1 MSDGTGFNGDRG
13 TGLWTPAR
21 LQRLFTPRSIA
32 VVGASERSTWA
43 QMIVGG
49 LERTAFS
56 GRIELVNGRGGE
68 VFGRRAAARLAEI
81 KEPVDAAYVMVPAP
95 LVVDTIAQGRDAGIR
110 NFVILTS
117 GFAEAGTDGRN
128 AQDQLR
134 RVAEAGDLA
143 IIGPNTMGFINV
155 TDGVAMMPTSL
166 PGLPRAGNV
175 GLVTQ
180 SGALAGA
187 SVYYCQAQRIGLSK
201 VIALGNEAV
210 IGVSEVIEYLVTD
223 PHTSAI
229 AVMME
234 AIRSPGAFIR
244 AASLALDAGKP
255 IVALKAGRTEAG
267 ARVAA
272 AHTGA
277 MAEDDRVVEAVF
289 RQLGVIRVPSLEALM
304 TTAFLFTRLDRPLA
318 GNRLAAIGIS
328 GGACNIIADR
338 AAEEGLRVEPFNP
351 LTIESVR
358 WLVSD
363 YGAINNPLDVTGA
376 AVNQPDLFAN
386 VIRAVT
392 SNADAD
398 VVLVQQDLP
407 GDSSGISE
415 RFSKVLRA
423 AASARV
429 PTVVVGSLAQAMPS
443 DDDRLSVD
451 GSERMVLSGMDRA
464 VAALGCAAWWSDR
477 HRRGSVRLGSSAAAI
492 RVTPPAHVPGEI
504 WGEERSRALL
514 SEAGFPLVPAVFTV
528 TVEEALVAADHIGFP
543 VAVKAAIPAVAHKT
557 DIGGVELGVRD
568 PAQLRAAASK
578 MIERTAAAGHPPA
591 GFLVSPMRAPGVE
604 LIAGVVRNPV
614 WGPVLAVGFGGTW
627 AEVLSD
633 TALRVLPV
641 DGRDVREMLSELRGA
656 PLLRAPRGLPPT
668 DIDAVVEAVLTL
680 AALAESLPG
689 DLESIEV
696 NPLWV
701 RGQQV
706 EGLDALITW
715 QPAPGTETREEHGS
729 IS

>member
-1 MSDGTGFNGDRG
+1 MTGP
-13 TGLWTPAR
+13 WTPGR
-21 LQRLFTPRSIA
+21 LERLFTPRSIA

-43 QMIVGG
+43 RMIVGG
-49 LERTAFS
+49 LARTGFD
-56 GRIELVNGRGGE
+56 GRVELVNGRGGE

-81 KEPVDAAYVMVPAP
+81 KDPVDAAYVMVPAP
-95 LVVDTIAQGRDAGIR
+95 IVLDTVAEGRDAGIR
-110 NFVILTS
+110 NFVVLTS
-117 GFAEAGTDGRN
+117 GFAEAGADGRL

-134 RVAEAGDLA
+134 RVAERDDLA

-155 TDGVAMMPTSL
+155 TDGIAMMPTSL
-166 PGLPRAGNV
+166 PGLPRKGSV

-210 IGVSEVIEYLVTD
+210 IGVAEVIDYLVSD

-234 AIRSPGAFIR
+234 AIRSPGAFIN
-244 AASLALDAGKP
+244 AARRALDAGKP

-277 MAEDDRVVEAVF
+277 MAEDDRVVDAVF

-304 TTAFLFTRLDRPLA
+304 TTAFLFTRLGRPLT
-318 GNRLAAIGIS
+318 GNRLAALGIS

-338 AAEEGLRVEPFNP
+338 AADEGLRVEPFNP
-351 LTIESVR
+351 LTVKSLR
-358 WLVSD
+358 SLVSD

-376 AVNQPDLFAN
+376 AVNQPGLFASI
-386 VIRAVT
+386 IRAVT

-398 VVLVQQDLP
+398 VVLIQQDLP
-407 GDSSGISE
+407 GDSSGVTE
-415 RFSKVLRA
+415 RFTKVLQA
-423 AASARV
+423 AADSAQV
-429 PTVVVGSLAQAMPS
+429 PTIVVGSLAQAVPF
-443 DDDRLSVD
+443 DDERLSAD

-464 VAALGCAAWWSDR
+464 VAALGRAAWWSERQRQGTRQGTR
-477 HRRGSVRLGSSAAAI
+477 HSIPAP
-492 RVTPPAHVPGEI
+492 RVTPGDHVPGEI
-504 WGEERSRALL
+504 WGEERSRELL
-514 SEAGFPLVPAVFTV
+514 AEAGFPLVPVAFAETV
-528 TVEEALVAADHIGFP
+528 GDALAGAEQIGFP

-557 DIGGVELGVRD
+557 DIGGVELSVNSREE
-568 PAQLRAAASK
+568 LRAAAGR
-578 MIERTAAAGHPPA
+578 IVERTTAAGHTPA
-591 GFLVSPMRAPGVE
+591 GFLVSPMRPPGVE

-656 PLLRAPRGLPPT
+656 QLLRAPRGLPPT
-668 DIDAVVEAVLTL
+668 GIDAVVEAVLTL
-680 AALAESLPG
+680 AALAESLPD

-701 RGQQV
+701 RGQRV

-715 QPAPGTETREEHGS
+715 APAETKEQHDS
-729 IS
+729 LS